1 MNAVTEAMQN
11 HKALLIAN
19 YTELL
24 NQWIALMN
32 AGEFDEAQKLT
43 IAINSYRAELGL

>member
-24 NQWIALMN
+24 NQWNAAMN
-32 AGEFDEAQKLT
+32 AGDYAKGGELM
-43 IAINSYRAELGL
+43 IAINSYKAELGI